1 MPKTN
6 LGDMPT
12 TTSKDTT
19 TIAVDRSG
27 DGPAVVIVGGVL
39 GDRAQQAP
47 VADLLSDRFTVS
59 NYDRRG
65 HGESAITG
73 PYSVKRE
80 AEDLAAVIEDAGGS
94 AAVYATSGC
103 SVIALQA
110 AADGAPITRLA
121 LWEPPFIVDDSR
133 PPVAADYLQQLEA
146 LLAQDRRGDM
156 VALFMTEAVGMPVP
170 FVEQMRQAPFWGA
183 QEEYAHTLVYN
194 AAMMGDFAIPATAAD
209 ANVPTLVLDGGTTP
223 WLTSA
228 ADALAGVLPDG
239 RRRTLAGQQHNVE
252 STAIAPA
259 LAEFFGT

>member
-6 LGDMPT
+6 LGDMPI

-39 GDRAQQAP
+39 GDRSQQAP

-156 VALFMTEAVGMPVP
+156 VALFMTEAVGMPVAL
-170 FVEQMRQAPFWGA
+170 VEQMRQAPFWGA

-194 AAMMGDFAIPATAAD
+194 AAMMSDFGIPATAAD

-252 STAIAPA
+252 STPIAPA